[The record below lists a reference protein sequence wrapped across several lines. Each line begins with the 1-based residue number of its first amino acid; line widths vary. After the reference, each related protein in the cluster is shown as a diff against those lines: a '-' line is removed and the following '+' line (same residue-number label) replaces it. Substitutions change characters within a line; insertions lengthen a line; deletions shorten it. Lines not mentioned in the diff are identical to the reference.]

1 MSTDKIASIAKS
13 PWLGKMTLFAGLSAE
28 ALADIEEET
37 EHRRYKAGEV
47 VLSEGSYGEEVFIIS
62 HGSVDVQVKNLDGR
76 ISTLATLSPSDC
88 FGEMCIIERQARCA
102 TIRTAEPTS
111 LYVVRRDTLDKLR
124 STRPEQ
130 HALIIMNIARE
141 LAKRLRA
148 MDERFVYGS
157 VLCGAWDH

>member
-1 MSTDKIASIAKS
+1 MSNEKISSIAIS
-13 PWLGKMTLFAGLSAE
+13 PWMGKMTLFAGLSPE
-28 ALADIEEET
+28 ALADIEDQV
-37 EHRRYKAGEV
+37 EHRRYKGGEV
-47 VLSEGSYGEEVFIIS
+47 ILSEGTFGEEVFIIAQ
-62 HGSVDVQVKNLDGR
+62 GSVEVQVKNLDGR
-76 ISTLATLSPSDC
+76 TSTLATLQPYDC

-102 TIRTAEPTS
+102 TIRTAEVSTI
-111 LYVVRRDTLDKLR
+111 YVVKRSTLDQLR
-124 STRPEQ
+124 HTRPEQ

>member
-1 MSTDKIASIAKS
+1 MSHEKISSIAKS
-13 PWLGKMTLFAGLSAE
+13 PWMGKMTLFAGLSSE

-37 EHRRYKAGEV
+37 EHRRYKQSEEV
-47 VLSEGSYGEEVFIIS
+47 LCEGTFGEEVFIIAQ
-62 HGSVDVQVKNLDGR
+62 GSVEVLVKNLDGR
-76 ISTLATLSPSDC
+76 LSTLATLQPYDC

-102 TIRTAEPTS
+102 TIRTAEPTT
-111 LYVVRRDTLDKLR
+111 LYVVRRATLDKLR
-124 STRPEQ
+124 YTRPEQ